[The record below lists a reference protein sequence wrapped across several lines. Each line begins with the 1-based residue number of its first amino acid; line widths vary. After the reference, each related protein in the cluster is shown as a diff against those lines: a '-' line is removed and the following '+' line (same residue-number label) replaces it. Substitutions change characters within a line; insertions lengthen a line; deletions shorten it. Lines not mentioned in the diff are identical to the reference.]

1 VPLASARRSC
11 HETENAR
18 ELESLE
24 PRPEQEPAE
33 RWACERGDSTGR
45 LRSADRRRRRR
56 SDGADRQVDG

>member
-1 VPLASARRSC
+1 M
-11 HETENAR
+11 ENAR

-45 LRSADRRRRRR
+45 LRSADRRRRR